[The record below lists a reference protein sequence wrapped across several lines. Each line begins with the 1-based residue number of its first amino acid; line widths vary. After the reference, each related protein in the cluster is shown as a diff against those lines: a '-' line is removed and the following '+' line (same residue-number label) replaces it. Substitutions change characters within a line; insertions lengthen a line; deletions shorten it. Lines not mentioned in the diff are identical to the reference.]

1 MPLIIFASPKGG
13 VGKTTLAANLADM
26 LAQSGRPVLLLDLD
40 PQNAARLHF
49 GLPLAE
55 PGGFMAALARRPDW
69 RQMIWRMANGLMLL
83 PHGAMPLRAS
93 LEQALML
100 EQDPGLLHQPLREML
115 ADPNLTVI
123 ADLPPGPSQVLAL
136 TAPLA
141 AVIVTVLRSEAISAA
156 MLAEVE
162 SGRFLGHGTVTAL
175 FANRLHFV
183 LNGVAM
189 QSRLSRTAA
198 EAVAQHLGPRLLGA
212 VSQDESLAE
221 ALAQMRPLREVAPA
235 SAAAGDLQH
244 ITQALLQG
252 QAAEP
257 ATHPAASFPQ
267 PPFAPVAYTPAA
279 YTQAPFAPPQPQPAP
294 PPYGGPPYP
303 APPPH
308 EAPPGHALP
317 AQPYGPQPPAPHQ
330 AAPQAPAWAG
340 WRA

>member
-69 RQMIWRMANGLMLL
+69 RQMIWRMPNGLMLL

-156 MLAEVE
+156 MLGEVE

-235 SAAAGDLQH
+235 SAAARDLQH
-244 ITQALLQG
+244 IAQALAVLSQG
-252 QAAEP
+252 PVAEP
-257 ATHPAASFPQ
+257 AVHPAAAFPQ
-267 PPFAPVAYTPAA
+267 PPFTPPSLA
-279 YTQAPFAPPQPQPAP
+279 QPQPAP